1 VAGIIFLVSLALVWS
16 GLGIKPDLSGWH
28 SPGTPLLFVQ
38 ALFAALVGWSF
49 VYWEKSLEKQLAG
62 SKFQWIRS
70 LKSEHFIGI
79 LLWLAAFVTW
89 WREPLGER
97 SYFAPAPTP
106 PNFEYYPYSD
116 AALYDGFSQS
126 ILIGAGRD
134 AGLMLRP
141 LYSFFLAFLHLLTHQ
156 KYESI
161 VLLQIVFVAFIPVLV
176 FLIASR
182 LGNRPAGLIAAI
194 ALICREKN
202 SIALTNIIEVS
213 HSKLLLS
220 DVPALALLLLF
231 VLVFLVWLQDRDNAC
246 KGIATGAVLGVVVLI
261 RSQVMLLVPV
271 VLGLI
276 FIVGWGHVKKII
288 RHSLLFMLG
297 LLLMVTPWIVRN
309 YQVSGRLVVENTEY
323 YIGYL
328 ASGYTDKP
336 EEIRRR
342 PGESSAD
349 YYDRMKLIIV
359 TFMKEHPLELA
370 HFYSSHFIHNE
381 IESLIYLPMSFGL
394 YDLRSY
400 VRAMTFWDEPFGKL
414 SVEMAFFLVLNLGLL
429 SLGLGT
435 AVYRYK
441 FIGLMPLLI
450 HFAYSLSIVPMRM
463 SGWRLIMPVD
473 WVPLLYYS
481 IGLIQLGKMAVAVL
495 SPKQVGS
502 DPSEAKGQVVDTEPA
517 NKLNLKRAAISLA
530 AFFLMGLSFPLI
542 EQLIPPRYPNI
553 DAQQLVHRMP
563 SQGLLLDDGSRV
575 LPKDIQS
582 FLNAQDGGV
591 ILYGRALYP
600 SYYERGDYWGEEDAF
615 NLTVRE
621 FQRLQFKLLDPE
633 RAGVYIPL
641 QSPPQ
646 YFPHASDVLVIGC
659 KDDSSNIIRSLIVVI
674 NDQSVIN
681 SSPWTGL
688 SCSMTK

>member
-1 VAGIIFLVSLALVWS
+1 
-16 GLGIKPDLSGWH
+16 
-28 SPGTPLLFVQ
+28 
-38 ALFAALVGWSF
+38 
-49 VYWEKSLEKQLAG
+49 
-62 SKFQWIRS
+62 
-70 LKSEHFIGI
+70 
-79 LLWLAAFVTW
+79 
-89 WREPLGER
+89 
-97 SYFAPAPTP
+97 
-106 PNFEYYPYSD
+106 
-116 AALYDGFSQS
+116 
-126 ILIGAGRD
+126 
-134 AGLMLRP
+134 
-141 LYSFFLAFLHLLTHQ
+141 
-156 KYESI
+156 
-161 VLLQIVFVAFIPVLV
+161 
-176 FLIASR
+176 
-182 LGNRPAGLIAAI
+182 
-194 ALICREKN
+194 
-202 SIALTNIIEVS
+202 
-213 HSKLLLS
+213 
-220 DVPALALLLLF
+220 
-231 VLVFLVWLQDRDNAC
+231 
-246 KGIATGAVLGVVVLI
+246 
-261 RSQVMLLVPV
+261 MLLAPV

-288 RHSLLFMLG
+288 RHGLLFLLG
-297 LLLMVTPWIVRN
+297 LSVMITPWIARN

-328 ASGYTDKP
+328 ASGYTDRP

-359 TFMKEHPLELA
+359 TFMREHPLELA

-400 VRAMTFWDEPFGKL
+400 VEAMKFWDEPFGKL
-414 SVEMAFFLVLNLGLL
+414 SVETAFFLVLNLGLL
-429 SLGLGT
+429 SLGVGT

-481 IGLIQLGKMAVAVL
+481 IGLIQLGEMVVAVL
-495 SPKQVGS
+495 SPRHLES
-502 DPSEAKGQVVDTEPA
+502 DLPEAKGQVVNAEPF
-517 NKLNLKRAAISLA
+517 NKFNPKKAVISLA
-530 AFFLMGLSFPLI
+530 AFLLMGLSFPLI
-542 EQLIPPRYPNI
+542 EQLIPPRYPNV
-553 DAQQLVHRMP
+553 DEQQLAQRIP

-582 FLNAQDGGV
+582 FLDAQGGAV

-600 SYYERGDYWGEEDAF
+600 SYYERDDYWGEEDAF

-621 FQRLQFKLLDPE
+621 FQRLQFKLLGPE
-633 RAGVYIPL
+633 RVGAYIPL

-659 KDDSSNIIRSLIVVI
+659 KNPRGNIIQSLVVVI
-674 NDQSVIN
+674 NNEYVVH
-681 SSPWTGL
+681 SSPWKGL
-688 SCSMTK
+688 ICPEQ